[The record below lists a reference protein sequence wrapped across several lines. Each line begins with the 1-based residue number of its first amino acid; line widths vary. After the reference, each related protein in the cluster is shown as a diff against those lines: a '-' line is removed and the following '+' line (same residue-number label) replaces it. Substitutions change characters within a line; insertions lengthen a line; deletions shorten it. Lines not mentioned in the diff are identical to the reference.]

1 METGLKKSPAST
13 PGQKCIN
20 RAQPPMP
27 FRRVISIFS
36 RLIMPLVLPV
46 FAWCGTFTVTPVR
59 IQISTSRPNAV
70 MQIVNR
76 DDQPVTVQAH
86 VVAWNTD
93 GQNDVYA
100 DSNEIML
107 NPPIAVIPAHQSQL
121 IRLGLRHPTEGT
133 QEQSYRLILEEVPP
147 PARPDFRG
155 IQTLLR
161 LSIPIFAVPKTKIS
175 PQITWRA
182 VKTDDSQLRLIA
194 VNQGT
199 AHVQIK
205 SLEVRSGESSDD
217 FLKGTPPAY
226 LLPSQQRQW
235 MISAQS
241 ARTATQVRITAVT
254 DAGTSHEVI
263 EITAR

>member
-1 METGLKKSPAST
+1 
-13 PGQKCIN
+13 
-20 RAQPPMP
+20 MP
-27 FRRVISIFS
+27 SRKIISILS
-36 RLIMPLVLPV
+36 CVITPLVLPV

-59 IQISTSRPNAV
+59 IQVSTSRPNSV
-70 MQIVNR
+70 LQIVNR

-86 VVAWNTD
+86 VVAWSSD

-107 NPPIAVIPAHQSQL
+107 NPPIAAIGAHQSQL

-133 QEQSYRLILEEVPP
+133 QERSYRLILEEVPP

-161 LSIPIFAVPKTKIS
+161 LSIPIFAVPKATTA
-175 PQITWRA
+175 PQLIWRA
-182 VKTDDSQLRLIA
+182 VRSGDSQLRLIA

-205 SLEVRSGESSDD
+205 SLEVRGSEPADD

-235 MISAQS
+235 TISAQS
-241 ARTATQVRITAVT
+241 AKTATQVRITAVT

-263 EITAR
+263 EITAK